1 MEVIDRIKTTS
12 PPLEDIDNSTN
23 AKEKTTQT
31 RIALSVEFRKS
42 VKSRSAVDKPVEEII
57 NNLTVKDINDI
68 FFDIEVPNAPGKCY
82 YALIEEFLSSPRSYS
97 NSFRPI
103 VDGYLSIVSNLQKR
117 IQHLLISGK
126 TSEADGDFK
135 TSTASYLDAR
145 ITSICERTK
154 IFIALND
161 ESNQLK
167 NEITSAENKLNK
179 VLYGYEE
186 SDKKVPG
193 ITETVKELSKDVNNI
208 STKSN
213 QIMPNIISLLGVFSS
228 IIVVILTLITTSS
241 SWLANANNISVLI
254 AFVVPAGIITLAICA
269 LTALVRSTLEHQTG
283 ITQLNE
289 KKNIWQNITHAFKKW
304 ALWLVVVLITSLIVC
319 GTVYFCESK
328 NNKTKH
334 FLIKCSP
341 TTESVSNEDEQSTS
355 QQELFILQETILSTG
370 ETKMIRI
377 PCDNDDIHS
386 DGLVYYCLLHEC
398 FE

>member
-1 MEVIDRIKTTS
+1 MGAIDRIKPTL
-12 PPLEDIDNSTN
+12 PENIDTVTN
-23 AKEKTTQT
+23 TEENKSQI
-31 RIALSVEFRKS
+31 RIALSDEFRKS
-42 VKSRSAVDKPVEEII
+42 VKSRSSADKTIEETIDD
-57 NNLTVKDINDI
+57 LTVKDVNDVL
-68 FFDIEVPNAPGKCY
+68 FDIAVPNVPGKCY
-82 YALIEEFLSSPRSYS
+82 YALIEEFLSSPRTYS
-97 NSFRPI
+97 NSFKPI

-126 TSEADGDFK
+126 TNEADGNFK
-135 TSTASYLDAR
+135 TSTASYLDSR
-145 ITSICERTK
+145 LTSICERTK

-161 ESNQLK
+161 ESNQLQ

-193 ITETVKELSKDVNNI
+193 ITDTVKELSKDVNDI
-208 STKSN
+208 STTSN

-269 LTALVRSTLEHQTG
+269 LTALVRSTLEHQTDV
-283 ITQLNE
+283 TQPNE
-289 KKNIWQNITHAFKKW
+289 KKNIWQNITHTFKKW

-319 GTVYFCESK
+319 GTVHFCESK

-334 FLIKCSP
+334 YLIKCSP

-355 QQELFILQETILSTG
+355 QQELFILQETISSTG
-370 ETKMIRI
+370 ETKKIRI

-386 DGLVYYCLLHEC
+386 DGFVYYCLLHES